1 MSENA
6 PSARGLRGLSLRLV
20 HLSIG
25 APRKVLAVIGAITVL
40 FAASFVFVQIDT
52 DPENMLADDAPVRV
66 ANAELRELFGSNQL
80 LVVGLF
86 SDGPVTDAATL
97 DAAAALHAEL
107 ARVDGVDAATMIS
120 VRSAM
125 QGELAPGASTAD
137 WAAAVVDA
145 IAVDP
150 LLAGNVLSADGDT
163 LAFFVPLVD
172 KSDAQP
178 VRDAAEA
185 LVGADAL
192 LAGLERHIAGLPLA
206 QEAFGDQMFLQ
217 MAVFAPLAGLAI
229 FLLMLAFFRRLALVG
244 PAMALALVAVIW
256 SMGALISTGNTLHI
270 MSSMIPIFLMPIA
283 ILDAIHV
290 ISEFFD
296 EISSGESRE
305 SAIVKVYDHLAG
317 PVAFTSVTTVVGFA
331 SLVLTPIPP
340 VQVFGVFIA
349 FGVVIAWLA
358 TLTLLPALL
367 MLVPD
372 RALDSLSQDAE
383 STRFAAA
390 VRRLPTV
397 GTRRRLPVIAGA
409 VIVLVAAAAAATGTE
424 VNDNPVNWFRSGHE
438 VREATERLNDELPG
452 TFGANVVVRSTGETA
467 LTDERVTTAIAEL
480 QSAWAE
486 DPLIGT
492 SASYVDLLGGST
504 GDDAVAALT
513 ELRSPLVQTLIT
525 EDLSV
530 ANVRLQL
537 RSGDNQTMSAIVD
550 RTDALVAAAGLP
562 ADIEVEWAGETYLN
576 LVWQDE
582 MVSGMLVGF
591 AVTLVIITVL
601 LTILFRSLKWAALAM
616 VPVLW
621 TIVVVYGV
629 IALIG
634 KDIDMPIAVLSTLVL
649 GIGVDFAIHFVERFR
664 ELRVDTEDAA
674 AAIDVFAGEPA
685 RALTRN
691 AAVISI
697 GFMPLLF
704 SSLTPYVIVGLFLA
718 GIIVLGWLATM
729 VLLPAI
735 VSTGRATAGEG

>member
-6 PSARGLRGLSLRLV
+6 SSARGLRGLSLRLV
-20 HLSIG
+20 HLSIRS
-25 APRKVLAVIGAITVL
+25 PRKVLAIIGVVTAA

-52 DPENMLADDAPVRV
+52 DPENMLAEDAPVRV

-97 DAAAALHAEL
+97 DAAAALHDDL
-107 ARVDGVDAATMIS
+107 AQVDGVDAATMIS

-125 QGELAPGASTAD
+125 QGDLAPGASSAE
-137 WAAAVVDA
+137 WAASVVDA

-150 LLAGNVLSADGDT
+150 LLGGNVLSADGDT

-178 VRDAAEA
+178 VRDAANS
-185 LVGADAL
+185 LLDGDGQ

-217 MAVFAPLAGLAI
+217 MALFAPLAGLAI
-229 FLLMLAFFRRLALVG
+229 FLLMLAFFRRIALVG

-349 FGVVIAWLA
+349 FGVVVAWLA

-372 RALDSLSQDAE
+372 RALESLSSDAE
-383 STRFAAA
+383 ATRFAAA
-390 VRRLPTV
+390 VRRLPVT
-397 GTRRRLPVIAGA
+397 GARRRLPVIVGA
-409 VIVLVAAAAAATGTE
+409 VVILLAAAASATGTE

-452 TFGANVVVRSTGETA
+452 TFGANVVVRATGGAE
-467 LTDERVTTAIAEL
+467 LTDPAVIAAIADL
-480 QSAWAE
+480 QAEWAN
-486 DPLIGT
+486 DPSIGT
-492 SASYVDLLGGST
+492 SASYVDLLGGQT
-504 GDDAVAALT
+504 GADAATRLDD
-513 ELRSPLVQTLIT
+513 LRSPLVQTLIT

-530 ANVRLQL
+530 ANVRMQL

-550 RTDALVAAAGLP
+550 RTDELIAAASLP
-562 ADIEVEWAGETYLN
+562 AGIEVTWAGETYLN

-601 LTILFRSLKWAALAM
+601 LTILFRSVKWAALAM

-621 TIVVVYGV
+621 TIVAVYGV
-629 IALIG
+629 IAAIG

-649 GIGVDFAIHFVERFR
+649 GIGIDFAIHFVERFR
-664 ELRVDTEDAA
+664 ELLGTTGSPR

-735 VSTGRATAGEG
+735 VSTDRSST

>member
-97 DAAAALHAEL
+97 DAAAALHDEL

>member
-137 WAAAVVDA
+137 WAAAVADA